1 MNGHTCLQI
10 QSCMHIKMTVF
21 VLIMQ
26 SEASVQQ
33 SRFIYQ
39 LTLSS
44 FIWKSFENK
53 SSKTLHCD
61 KSFFYHQAVVFEWLS
76 QTRNNIHKYWDILI
90 HWMHW
95 LSETDSVA
103 MLKWPE
109 VCSHGTFSFN
119 FQSFMNVKET
129 LDSVNFKSESSER
142 PKWSQPANGT
152 GSGAFINLVLG
163 GNA

>member
-44 FIWKSFENK
+44 FIWSPLRIKALRRCIVIKVSFITKPWFLNDWAKHATTFTNIEIFL
-53 SSKTLHCD
+53 LH
-61 KSFFYHQAVVFEWLS
+61 W
-76 QTRNNIHKYWDILI
+76 T
-90 HWMHW
+90 HW

-119 FQSFMNVKET
+119 FQSFMNAKET
-129 LDSVNFKSESSER
+129 LDSVNFKSESSETD
-142 PKWSQPANGT
+142 QNGHNQQMAQ
-152 GSGAFINLVLG
+152 GVVHLLI
-163 GNA
+163 

>member
-10 QSCMHIKMTVF
+10 QSCMHVKMTVF

-39 LTLSS
+39 LTLSFDTFEIKVLVIKVS
-44 FIWKSFENK
+44 FITKPRFLNDWAKHT
-53 SSKTLHCD
+53 KT
-61 KSFFYHQAVVFEWLS
+61 F
-76 QTRNNIHKYWDILI
+76 TNIEIFLL
-90 HWMHW
+90 HWMHR

-119 FQSFMNVKET
+119 FQSFMNAKET
-129 LDSVNFKSESSER
+129 LDSVNFKSESSETD
-142 PKWSQPANGT
+142 QNGHNQQT
-152 GSGAFINLVLG
+152 AQGVVHLFV
-163 GNA
+163 

>member
-1 MNGHTCLQI
+1 MTEPNTQQHSQI
-10 QSCMHIKMTVF
+10 LRYF
-21 VLIMQ
+21 NPLN
-26 SEASVQQ
+26 A
-33 SRFIYQ
+33 
-39 LTLSS
+39 
-44 FIWKSFENK
+44 
-53 SSKTLHCD
+53 
-61 KSFFYHQAVVFEWLS
+61 
-76 QTRNNIHKYWDILI
+76 
-90 HWMHW
+90 

-119 FQSFMNVKET
+119 FQSFMNAKET